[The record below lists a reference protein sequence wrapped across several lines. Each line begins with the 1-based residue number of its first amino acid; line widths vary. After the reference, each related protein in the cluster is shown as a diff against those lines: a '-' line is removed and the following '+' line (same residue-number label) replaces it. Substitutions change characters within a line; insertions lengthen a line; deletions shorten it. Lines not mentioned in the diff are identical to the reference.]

1 MFTQCVVRGSL
12 EKWPRRQEFWDW
24 HYWHRILRGFNDQKI
39 NGRIPS
45 NVVGLIQQKSF
56 VNSTSLVITELHCKN
71 IVVTLCFHDWLIW
84 GKIFRK
90 PWKHHGKYG
99 TYRETMVCTI
109 YIYICPCKCSLKPIL
124 FGFSPVSESGCIMLY
139 DIWNPHVLLVQPS
152 IVSPVFADI
161 CNPLLCLLVRFTQGI
176 FGNDPSHHW

>member
-1 MFTQCVVRGSL
+1 MFTQCVVRGFL

-109 YIYICPCKCSLKPIL
+109 YIYVPVNVLWNQFCLAFPLWVKVVVSCCMISEIL
-124 FGFSPVSESGCIMLY
+124 MSCWFSQV
-139 DIWNPHVLLVQPS
+139 
-152 IVSPVFADI
+152 
-161 CNPLLCLLVRFTQGI
+161 
-176 FGNDPSHHW
+176 